1 MPFFLTIV
9 VYVAVLLG
17 VGIWKSRSTKTQDD
31 FMVAGRRVSTWYL
44 VGTLVCTWIGSGSL
58 FGGAGLAFREGIGD
72 LWMSAGAWVGIVI
85 VYFLAHRVRRIAQYT
100 VADILEQR
108 YTPVARVLGSLTVTI
123 AYTAIV
129 GYQYRGAGRL
139 LNLAT
144 QDLGVI
150 PEISVETGRLIACVL
165 VVVFTLL
172 AGMVSIVSVD
182 LFNGTL
188 MVLGVLLGLPLA
200 VYAVGGWDVVTA
212 TLPPTH
218 FAIFGQHGPV
228 WAFGVFFPTFFL
240 LLGESSMYQKFM
252 SARDERSA
260 RRAVLGMVAGV
271 VVIETSLALMAVVG
285 AAKYWNVSPFRR
297 GDGALDVPTTETV
310 ILYLARHD
318 LPVWAGCLL
327 LGAGMAIIFSTAN
340 TFLVS
345 PSTNVARDI
354 YQRFLH
360 PAASQKQVVLF
371 QRAMIV
377 VIGTT
382 AYFLATQFTSILQM
396 AFTAY
401 TMVGAGLTPALLAA
415 FLWRR
420 VTPAGGTASI
430 AAGMLVTTL
439 ITVFQRPLTAW
450 LNATWGFTGDVT
462 EYMIYPAVLA
472 SILCLVVVSLL
483 TRPSPEARWR
493 PFFDIEQGGAV
504 SLPPETPSGA
514 AK

>member
-1 MPFFLTIV
+1 MLFFATIL
-9 VYVAVLLG
+9 VYMAVLMGVAV
-17 VGIWKSRSTKTQDD
+17 WKSRSAGSQDD
-31 FMVAGRRVSTWYL
+31 FMVAGRSVSTWYL

-58 FGGAGLAFREGIGD
+58 FGGAGLAFREGLGD

-108 YTPVARVLGSLTVTI
+108 YTPLARVLGSFTVTI

-144 QDLGVI
+144 QDLGAI

-182 LFNGTL
+182 LFNGAL
-188 MVLGVLLGLPLA
+188 MVLGVLIGLPLA
-200 VYAVGGWDVVTA
+200 LYAVGGVDVVTA
-212 TLPPTH
+212 SLPATH
-218 FAIFGQHGPV
+218 FTAFGQHGPV

-240 LLGESSMYQKFM
+240 LLGEGSMYQKFM

-271 VVIETSLALMAVVG
+271 VLIETALAMMAVVG
-285 AAKYWNVSPFRR
+285 AAKYWNVAPFR
-297 GDGALDVPTTETV
+297 GPDGALDVATTETI

-345 PSTNVARDI
+345 PSTNMARDI

-360 PAASQKQVVLF
+360 PGASEKQVVFF
-371 QRAMIV
+371 QRVMIV
-377 VIGTT
+377 AIGVI
-382 AYFLATQFTSILQM
+382 AYLLATQFTSILQM

-415 FLWRR
+415 FLWKR
-420 VTPAGGTASI
+420 VTPAGGTSSI

-439 ITVFQRPLTAW
+439 ITVFQRPLTTW
-450 LNATWGFTGDVT
+450 LHTRWGFTGDVT
-462 EYMIYPAVLA
+462 EYMIYPAVLS
-472 SILCLVVVSLL
+472 SIFCLVVVSLL
-483 TRPSPEARWR
+483 SRPAAEATWR
-493 PFFDIEQGGAV
+493 HFFDDPAGK
-504 SLPPETPSGA
+504 PA
-514 AK
+514 A

>member
-1 MPFFLTIV
+1 MLFFLTIV
-9 VYVAVLLG
+9 VYVSALLG
-17 VGIWKSRSTKTQDD
+17 IGVWKSRSAKSQDD
-31 FMVAGRRVSTWYL
+31 FMVAGRSVSTWYL

-58 FGGAGLAFREGIGD
+58 FGGAGLAFREGLGD

-108 YTPVARVLGSLTVTI
+108 YTPLARVLGSLTITI

-144 QDLGVI
+144 QDLGAI
-150 PEISVETGRLIACVL
+150 PEIPVETGRLIACVL
-165 VVVFTLL
+165 VIVFTLL

-188 MVLGVLLGLPLA
+188 MVLGVLIGVPLA
-200 VYAVGGWDVVTA
+200 LGAVGGWDVVAA
-212 TLPPTH
+212 TVPATH
-218 FAIFGQHGPV
+218 FELFGKHGPV

-240 LLGESSMYQKFM
+240 LLGEGSMYQKFM
-252 SARDERSA
+252 SARDERAA

-271 VVIETSLALMAVVG
+271 VVIETALALLAVVG
-285 AAKYWNVSPFRR
+285 AGKYWSLPPFRAA
-297 GDGALDVPTTETV
+297 DGTLDVAATETI
-310 ILYLARHD
+310 ILFLARHD
-318 LPVWAGCLL
+318 LPVLAGCLL

-340 TFLVS
+340 TFLIS
-345 PSTNVARDI
+345 PSTNMARDV

-360 PAASQKQVVLF
+360 PAATEKQVVFF
-371 QRAMIV
+371 QRVMIV
-377 VIGTT
+377 VIGVT
-382 AYFLATQFTSILQM
+382 AYLLATQFTSILQM

-401 TMVGAGLTPALLAA
+401 TMVGAGITPALLAA

-430 AAGMLVTTL
+430 AAGMLVTSL
-439 ITVFQRPLTAW
+439 ITVFQAPLTAW
-450 LNATWGFTGDVT
+450 LNTRWGFTGDVT
-462 EYMIYPAVLA
+462 EYMIYPAVLS
-472 SILCLVVVSLL
+472 SIFCLVVVSLL
-483 TRPSPEARWR
+483 TRPAAKEGWTH
-493 PFFDIEQGGAV
+493 FFDEPAT
-504 SLPPETPSGA
+504 SPPSPA
-514 AK
+514 A

>member
-1 MPFFLTIV
+1 MLFFVTIV
-9 VYVAVLLG
+9 AYVAALLG

-31 FMVAGRRVSTWYL
+31 FMVAGRTVSTWYL

-72 LWMSAGAWVGIVI
+72 LWMSAGAWVGIVM

-100 VADILEQR
+100 VADILEKR
-108 YTPVARVLGSLTVTI
+108 YTPLARVLGSLTITI

-144 QDLGVI
+144 QDLGFM
-150 PEISVETGRLIACVL
+150 PEIPVETGRLIACAL
-165 VVVFTLL
+165 VIVFTLL

-188 MVLGVLLGLPLA
+188 MVLGVLVGLPLA
-200 VYAVGGWDVVTA
+200 LQAVGGFDQVAA
-212 TLPPTH
+212 TVPATH
-218 FAIFGQHGPV
+218 FAVFGQHGPV

-240 LLGESSMYQKFM
+240 LLGEGGMYQKFM
-252 SARDERSA
+252 SAKDEHAA
-260 RRAVLGMVAGV
+260 RRAVLGMVVGV
-271 VVIETSLALMAVVG
+271 VVIETSLALLAVVG
-285 AAKYWNVSPFRR
+285 AGKYWNLAPFR
-297 GDGALDVPTTETV
+297 GADGALDVPATETI

-318 LPVWAGCLL
+318 LPVVAGCIL

-340 TFLVS
+340 TFLMS
-345 PSTNVARDI
+345 PSTNLARDI

-360 PAASQKQVVLF
+360 PSASQRQVVLF

-377 VIGTT
+377 VVGVT
-382 AYFLATQFTSILQM
+382 AYLLATQFTSILQM
-396 AFTAY
+396 AFAAY

-415 FLWRR
+415 FLWKR

-430 AAGMLVTTL
+430 ATGMLVTTL
-439 ITVFQRPLTAW
+439 ITVFQSPLTAW
-450 LNATWGFTGDVT
+450 LGTRWGFTGDVT
-462 EYMIYPAVLA
+462 EYMIYPAVLS
-472 SILCLVVVSLL
+472 SIFCLVVVSLL
-483 TRPSPEARWR
+483 TAPSPEARWR
-493 PFFDIEQGGAV
+493 PFFDEQGGVA
-504 SLPPETPSGA
+504 SRPPEAPSA
-514 AK
+514 

>member
-1 MPFFLTIV
+1 MLFFITIV
-9 VYVAVLLG
+9 AYVGLLLAVG
-17 VGIWKSRSTKTQDD
+17 VWKSRTAKSQDD
-31 FMVAGRRVSTWYL
+31 FMVAGRNVSTWYL

-72 LWMSAGAWVGIVI
+72 LWMSAGAWAGIVI

-108 YTPVARVLGSLTVTI
+108 YTPLARVLGSLTVTV
-123 AYTAIV
+123 AYMAIV

-139 LNLAT
+139 LNLVT

-150 PEISVETGRLIACVL
+150 PEIPVETARLLACVL
-165 VVVFTLL
+165 VIVFTLL

-188 MVLGVLLGLPLA
+188 MVLGVLVGLPLA
-200 VYAVGGWDVVTA
+200 LYAVGGWDQVAA
-212 TLPPTH
+212 TVPPTH
-218 FAIFGQHGPV
+218 FSVFGAHGAV

-240 LLGESSMYQKFM
+240 LLGEGSMYQKFM

-271 VVIETSLALMAVVG
+271 VIIETSLALMAVVG
-285 AAKYWNVSPFRR
+285 AGRYWNLPPFR
-297 GDGALDVPTTETV
+297 GHDGALDVAATETV

-340 TFLVS
+340 TFLIT
-345 PSTNVARDI
+345 PSTNMTRDI
-354 YQRFLH
+354 YQRFLR
-360 PAASQKQVVLF
+360 PGATEKQVVFF
-371 QRAMIV
+371 QRVMIV
-377 VIGTT
+377 VIGLF
-382 AYFLATQFTSILQM
+382 AYLLATRFTSILQM

-430 AAGMLVTTL
+430 AAGMIVTTL
-439 ITVFQRPLTAW
+439 ITLFQAPLTAW
-450 LNATWGFTGDVT
+450 MNGRGLGGDVT

-472 SILCLVVVSLL
+472 SIFCLVVVSLL
-483 TRPSPEARWR
+483 TPPSAEARWR
-493 PFFDIEQGGAV
+493 PFFDAPKASPAV
-504 SLPPETPSGA
+504 SAAASGD
-514 AK
+514 

>member
-1 MPFFLTIV
+1 MLFFVTIV
-9 VYVAVLLG
+9 VYVAALLA
-17 VGIWKSRSTKTQDD
+17 VGIWKSRSAKTQDD
-31 FMVAGRRVSTWYL
+31 FMVAGRTVSTWYL

-58 FGGAGLAFREGIGD
+58 FGGAGLAFREGLGD

-108 YTPVARVLGSLTVTI
+108 YTPLARVLGSFTITV
-123 AYTAIV
+123 AYMAIV

-150 PEISVETGRLIACVL
+150 PEIPVETGRLMACVL
-165 VVVFTLL
+165 VVAFTLL
-172 AGMVSIVSVD
+172 AGMVSIVTVD
-182 LFNGTL
+182 LFNGSL
-188 MVLGVLLGLPLA
+188 MVLGVLIGLPLA
-200 VYAVGGWDVVTA
+200 LYAVGGIDVVTA
-212 TLPPTH
+212 SLPPTH
-218 FAIFGQHGPV
+218 FTPFGQHGAV

-240 LLGESSMYQKFM
+240 LLGEGSMYQKFM

-260 RRAVLGMVAGV
+260 RRAVLGMVGGV
-271 VVIETSLALMAVVG
+271 VLIETALALMAVVG
-285 AAKYWNVSPFRR
+285 AAKYWNTAPFR
-297 GDGALDVPTTETV
+297 GADGALDVATTETI
-310 ILYLARHD
+310 ILYVARHD

-327 LGAGMAIIFSTAN
+327 LGAAMAIIFSTAN

-345 PSTNVARDI
+345 PSTNMTRDI
-354 YQRFLH
+354 YQRFWR
-360 PAASQKQVVLF
+360 PGATGKQVVFF

-377 VIGTT
+377 VIGVA
-382 AYFLATQFTSILQM
+382 AYLLASQFTSILQM

-401 TMVGAGLTPALLAA
+401 TMVGAGITPALLAA

-420 VTPAGGTASI
+420 VTPAGGTSSV

-439 ITVFQRPLTAW
+439 ITVFQEPLTAW
-450 LNATWGFTGDVT
+450 LNTRWGFTGDVT

-472 SILCLVVVSLL
+472 SISCLVAVSLL
-483 TRPSPEARWR
+483 TRPAPEAGWKH
-493 PFFDIEQGGAV
+493 FFDEPAK
-504 SLPPETPSGA
+504 TPA
-514 AK
+514 A

>member
-9 VYVAVLLG
+9 IYVAMLLG
-17 VGIWKSRSTKTQDD
+17 VGVWKSRSAKTQDD
-31 FMVAGRRVSTWYL
+31 FMVAGRTVSTWYL

-72 LWMSAGAWVGIVI
+72 IWMSAGAWVGIVF

-108 YTPVARVLGSLTVTI
+108 YTPLARILGSLTITV
-123 AYTAIV
+123 AYMAIV

-144 QDLGVI
+144 QDLGAI
-150 PEISVETGRLIACVL
+150 PEIPVETGRLIACVL

-188 MVLGVLLGLPLA
+188 MVLGVLIGLPLA
-200 VYAVGGWDVVTA
+200 LYAVGGIDVVTA
-212 TLPPTH
+212 TLPSTH
-218 FAIFGQHGPV
+218 VAPFGQHGPI

-240 LLGESSMYQKFM
+240 LLGEGSMYQKFM
-252 SARDERSA
+252 SARDETAA

-271 VVIETSLALMAVVG
+271 VIIETLLVLMAVVG
-285 AAKYWNVSPFRR
+285 AGKYWNLPPFR
-297 GDGALDVPTTETV
+297 GADGTLDVATTETI

-345 PSTNVARDI
+345 PSTNMARDV

-360 PAASQKQVVLF
+360 PAATEKQVVLF
-371 QRAMIV
+371 QRAMIAA
-377 VIGTT
+377 IGVA
-382 AYFLATQFTSILQM
+382 AYLLATQFTSILQM

-401 TMVGAGLTPALLAA
+401 TMVGAGITPALLAA
-415 FLWRR
+415 FLWKR
-420 VTPAGGTASI
+420 VTPAGGTSSI

-439 ITVFQRPLTAW
+439 ITVFQESLTAW
-450 LNATWGFTGDVT
+450 LNTRWGFTGDVT
-462 EYMIYPAVLA
+462 EYMIYPAVLS
-472 SILCLVVVSLL
+472 SIFCLVVVSLL
-483 TRPSPEARWR
+483 TRPAPEASWKH
-493 PFFDIEQGGAV
+493 FFDEAV
-504 SLPPETPSGA
+504 PSSTPA
-514 AK
+514 A

>member
-1 MPFFLTIV
+1 MLFFLTIV
-9 VYVAVLLG
+9 IYVGVLLG
-17 VGIWKSRSTKTQDD
+17 VGVWKSRSTKTQDD
-31 FMVAGRRVSTWYL
+31 FMVAGRTVSTWYL

-58 FGGAGLAFREGIGD
+58 FGGAGLAFREGLGD

-108 YTPVARVLGSLTVTI
+108 YTPLARILGSLTITV
-123 AYTAIV
+123 AYMAIV

-144 QDLGVI
+144 QDLGGI
-150 PEISVETGRLIACVL
+150 PEISVETGRLITCVL

-172 AGMVSIVSVD
+172 AGMASIVSVD

-188 MVLGVLLGLPLA
+188 MVVGVLLGLPLA
-200 VYAVGGWDVVTA
+200 LYAVGGLDVVTA
-212 TLPPTH
+212 TLPATH
-218 FAIFGQHGPV
+218 FAPFGQHGAV

-240 LLGESSMYQKFM
+240 LLGEGSMYQKFM
-252 SARDERSA
+252 SARDEHAA

-271 VVIETSLALMAVVG
+271 VIIETSLALMAVVG
-285 AAKYWNVSPFRR
+285 AGKYWTQAPFRAA
-297 GDGALDVPTTETV
+297 DGTIDVPTTETI

-340 TFLVS
+340 TFLIS
-345 PSTNVARDI
+345 PSTNMARDV

-360 PAASQKQVVLF
+360 PSATERQVVFF

-377 VIGTT
+377 VIGAT
-382 AYFLATQFTSILQM
+382 AYLLATQFTSILQM

-401 TMVGAGLTPALLAA
+401 TMVGAGITPALLAA
-415 FLWRR
+415 FLWKR
-420 VTPAGGTASI
+420 VTPAGGTSSI
-430 AAGMLVTTL
+430 AAGMLVTSL
-439 ITVFQRPLTAW
+439 ITVFQQPLTAW
-450 LNATWGFTGDVT
+450 LNQRWGFTGDVT
-462 EYMIYPAVLA
+462 EYMIYPAVL
-472 SILCLVVVSLL
+472 SSLFCLVVVSLL
-483 TRPSPEARWR
+483 TRPAPEAGWR
-493 PFFDIEQGGAV
+493 HFFD
-504 SLPPETPSGA
+504 ETPAGA
-514 AK
+514 AR

>member
-1 MPFFLTIV
+1 MLFFLTIV
-9 VYVAVLLG
+9 VYVGVLLAVG
-17 VGIWKSRSTKTQDD
+17 VWKSRSTRTQDD
-31 FMVAGRRVSTWYL
+31 FMVAGRTVSTWYL

-108 YTPVARVLGSLTVTI
+108 YTPLARVLGSLTITV

-144 QDLGVI
+144 QDLGAI
-150 PEISVETGRLIACVL
+150 PEIPVETGRLIACVL

-172 AGMVSIVSVD
+172 AGMISIVTVD

-200 VYAVGGWDVVTA
+200 LYAVGGWAQVAA
-212 TLPPTH
+212 TVPPTH
-218 FAIFGQHGPV
+218 FAPFGAHGPV

-240 LLGESSMYQKFM
+240 LLGEGSMYQKFM

-260 RRAVLGMVAGV
+260 RGAVLGMVAGV
-271 VVIETSLALMAVVG
+271 VIIETSLALMAVVG
-285 AAKYWNVSPFRR
+285 AGKYWNLPPFRR
-297 GDGALDVPTTETV
+297 PDGTLDVPATEAI

-345 PSTNVARDI
+345 PSTNMARDI

-360 PAASQKQVVLF
+360 PGATEKQMVFF

-377 VIGTT
+377 VIGVT
-382 AYFLATQFTSILQM
+382 AYLLATQFTSILQM

-401 TMVGAGLTPALLAA
+401 TMVGAGITPALLAA
-415 FLWRR
+415 FLWKR
-420 VTPAGGTASI
+420 VTPAGGTTSV

-439 ITVFQRPLTAW
+439 ITVFQEPLTAW
-450 LNATWGFTGDVT
+450 LNTRWGFTGDVT

-472 SILCLVVVSLL
+472 SISCLVLVSLL
-483 TRPSPEARWR
+483 TKPAPEARWKQ
-493 PFFDIEQGGAV
+493 FFEEPA
-504 SLPPETPSGA
+504 STPA
-514 AK
+514 A